1 MINFRPVLE
10 NLDLVVGS
18 FLTTLALFVV
28 TFALSLLPALLVAL
42 GRVYGPPPLRGVLVA
57 FTYVVRGVPGVL
69 VVLVIYFAMP
79 FVGLTLGSFESVVM
93 TLAAIQ
99 TVYVSEVFRAA
110 LLAVDRG
117 QFEAASSLGLGR
129 WATFREVIIP
139 QAAVV
144 AAPAFMSSVI
154 QLMQN
159 TTIASGVGLYDLLGR
174 AQNLAVNYLDG
185 SPILIVAPI
194 YILVLLPLVR
204 YGRRLE
210 ARRLA
215 ATQP

>member
-1 MINFRPVLE
+1 MINFRPILE
-10 NLDLVVGS
+10 NLDLV
-18 FLTTLALFVV
+18 FWALFTTLALFAV
-28 TFALSLLPALLVAL
+28 TFVITLVPALLIAL
-42 GRVYGPPPLRGVLVA
+42 GRVYGPTPLRGGLVA
-57 FTYVVRGVPGVL
+57 LTYVVRGVPGVL
-69 VVLVIYFAMP
+69 VVLIIYFALP
-79 FVGLTLGSFESVVM
+79 FVGPTLGAFECVVLTLAM
-93 TLAAIQ
+93 IQ

-110 LLAVDRG
+110 LQAVDRG
-117 QFEAASSLGLGR
+117 QFEAASSLGLGQV
-129 WATFREVIIP
+129 AAFRHVIIP

-194 YILVLLPLVR
+194 YIVVLLPMVR

-215 ATQP
+215 GHD

>member
-1 MINFRPVLE
+1 MINFRPILE
-10 NLDLVVGS
+10 NLDLVIGS
-18 FLTTLALFVV
+18 FLTTIGLFVV
-28 TFALSLLPALLVAL
+28 TFLISLLPALLIAV
-42 GRVYGPPPLRGVLVA
+42 GRVYGPRPLRAIFVA
-57 FTYVVRGVPGVL
+57 MTYVVRGVPGVL
-69 VVLVIYFAMP
+69 VVLIIYFALP
-79 FVGLTLGSFESVVM
+79 FVGPTLGAFESVVF
-93 TLAAIQ
+93 TLALIQ
-99 TVYVSEVFRAA
+99 TIYVSEVFRAA

-117 QFEAASSLGLGR
+117 QFEAAASLGLGR
-129 WATFREVIIP
+129 ITTFRYVIIP
-139 QAAVV
+139 QASVV

-185 SPILIVAPI
+185 SAILIVAPI
-194 YILVLLPLVR
+194 YILVLLPMVR

-215 ATQP
+215 AHA